1 MDDAINHLKA
11 KIKSL
16 IQAYEQLKKEN
27 NHLYQN
33 QFLLTREK
41 EILQA
46 KHKVA
51 ISQIETMVF
60 RLKSLEKSQ

>member
-1 MDDAINHLKA
+1 MDDVINHLKA

-16 IQAYEQLKKEN
+16 IQAHEQLKKEN

-33 QFLLTREK
+33 QFLLNREK

-60 RLKSLEKSQ
+60 RLKSLEKPQ